1 MKLKITNINW
11 CVEEEDVIDLFED
24 EPTQKEINDEI
35 KKIKKSLPKTATV
48 EVDDEEEIADALSDE
63 YGWLVES
70 FDYKKCW

>member
-70 FDYKKCW
+70 FDYKKC